1 MGKISNILNFEHR
14 NIYTVLQL
22 KDYNMEFTFF
32 LKGIAIGFAMA
43 VPVGPIGIMCI
54 RKTLTEG
61 RLRGLVIG
69 LGAATADLFYGC
81 VAAFGLTFI
90 SDTLDSQR
98 IWIRLVGGALLLFL
112 GIRTFRA
119 QPTDPKSKIKIHSSG
134 MLGSYLYT
142 LLLTL
147 TNPLTVFA
155 FIAVFAALG
164 LGIGLSIFSA
174 SVLVAGVFIGS
185 GLWFL
190 LLSSGVILF
199 RKKLDLVGLRWVNR
213 IAGILIIISGV
224 IAIVSLL

>member
-1 MGKISNILNFEHR
+1 
-14 NIYTVLQL
+14 
-22 KDYNMEFTFF
+22 MEFTFF
-32 LKGIAIGFAMA
+32 LKGIFIGFAMA

-61 RLRGLVIG
+61 RLRGLIIG

-81 VAAFGLTFI
+81 VAAFGLTVI

-98 IWIRLVGGALLLFL
+98 IWIRLAGGALLLFL

-134 MLGSYLYT
+134 MFGSYLYT

-147 TNPLTVFA
+147 TNPLTIFA

-174 SVLVAGVFIGS
+174 STLVAGVFIGS
-185 GLWFL
+185 CLWFL
-190 LLSSGVILF
+190 LLSSGTIFF
-199 RKKLDLVGLRWVNR
+199 RDKLDLVGLRWVNR

>member
-1 MGKISNILNFEHR
+1 
-14 NIYTVLQL
+14 
-22 KDYNMEFTFF
+22 MELPIF
-32 LKGIAIGFAMA
+32 LKGILIGFAMA
-43 VPVGPIGIMCI
+43 VPVGPVGIMCI

-61 RLRGLVIG
+61 KLRGLIVG

-81 VAAFGLTFI
+81 VAAFGLTVI
-90 SDTLDSQR
+90 SDTLESQR

-119 QPTDPKSKIKIHSSG
+119 QPSDPKSKFKIHSSG

-142 LLLTL
+142 ILITL
-147 TNPLTVFA
+147 TNPLTIFA

-164 LGIGLSIFSA
+164 LGIGLGYFSA
-174 SVLVAGVFIGS
+174 SALVAGVFIGS

-199 RKKLDLVGLRWVNR
+199 RKKLDLAGLQWVNR

>member
-1 MGKISNILNFEHR
+1 
-14 NIYTVLQL
+14 
-22 KDYNMEFTFF
+22 MELTIF
-32 LKGIAIGFAMA
+32 LKGIFIGFAMA

-61 RLRGLVIG
+61 RLRGLIIG
-69 LGAATADLFYGC
+69 LGAATADLLYGC
-81 VAAFGLTFI
+81 VAAFGLTVI
-90 SDTLDSQR
+90 SDTLVSQR

-119 QPTDPKSKIKIHSSG
+119 QPADPKFHIHSSG
-134 MLGSYLYT
+134 ILRSYLT
-142 LLLTL
+142 TVFLTL
-147 TNPLTVFA
+147 TNPLTIFA

-164 LGIGLSIFSA
+164 LGNGLGYFSA
-174 SVLVAGVFIGS
+174 SALVAGVFIGS
-185 GLWFL
+185 CLWFL
-190 LLSSGVILF
+190 SLSSGVILF